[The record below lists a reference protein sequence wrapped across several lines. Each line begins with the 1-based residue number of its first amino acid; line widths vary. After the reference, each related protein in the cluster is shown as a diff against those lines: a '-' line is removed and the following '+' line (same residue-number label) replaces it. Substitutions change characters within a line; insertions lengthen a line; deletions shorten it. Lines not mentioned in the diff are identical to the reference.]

1 MIHPLL
7 HLIATK
13 PQLIGDHVEAY
24 ADLVGAEVSKASRIW
39 TARIVYF
46 AVALFLLTAGLVF
59 TGVAVMLWAVVPPAN
74 MNLPWLLV
82 VVPVV
87 PLAVGGLCLLRARSS
102 PAHAAF
108 GAVKEQLSADFAMLR
123 EVSAAT

>member
-24 ADLVGAEVSKASRIW
+24 AELVGAEVGKTSRLW
-39 TARIVYF
+39 VARVAYY
-46 AVALFLLTAGLVF
+46 AVALFLLSAGLVF
-59 TGVAVMLWAVVPPAN
+59 TGVALMLWATTPSDN

-82 VVPVV
+82 VVPLV
-87 PLAVGGLCLLRARSS
+87 PFAAGAFCIFKARADSS
-102 PAHAAF
+102 TNAF
-108 GAVKEQLSADFAMLR
+108 DAVKQQLHADMTMLR